1 MRSSYLFVADDWVEH
16 FRINYLYPFAHLPIS
31 LISLYSCRYDL
42 PAKYRIV
49 FWGKRGRCDDC
60 NKEDRAISYYPPC
73 PSSGRRKEDV
83 DTYNGVLNPAGL
95 GDIIQ
100 YAACPG
106 PNERQNMRS
115 TSQYWGVRNGNLG
128 GLEFIT
134 LEPVPKDTQLC
145 HWYGPGWWSARGV
158 KRMDVGTKKYPAPLR
173 TASNSRQGLK

>member
-1 MRSSYLFVADDWVEH
+1 MIGSTILELS
-16 FRINYLYPFAHLPIS
+16 YLYPCSLICQS
-31 LISLYSCRYDL
+31 RLLISLYSCRYDL

-60 NKEDRAISYYPPC
+60 NKEDRAISYYPPN